1 MSGGATGCR
10 VRIRPARE
18 TDFPVLYR
26 LVREE
31 VLPYAQ
37 QSSPGLRVTPDELR
51 LRLRRSAVLV
61 AVRGASGR
69 RRGGAVIGFVA
80 VIAAPG
86 DRVRAD
92 VGDVELKGGDAW
104 IDLIAVAR
112 SMQAKGVGSRL
123 IKTAESLAERR
134 GAGRAWVIV
143 DAVNRRAMAFYGR
156 HGYADYGAWPT
167 PSHRLMGKSLGG
179 G

>member
-1 MSGGATGCR
+1 MVGRICIRTG
-10 VRIRPARE
+10 RE
-18 TDFPVLYR
+18 TDVPALFR

-51 LRLRRSAVLV
+51 LRLRRAAVLV

-69 RRGGAVIGFVA
+69 RRDGAVIGFVS
-80 VIAAPG
+80 VIATPG
-86 DRVRAD
+86 GRVRAD
-92 VGDVELKGGDAW
+92 GGDGEPGGGDAW

-112 SMQAKGVGSRL
+112 SIQSKGVGSRL
-123 IKTAESLAERR
+123 MKAAESFAERC
-134 GAGRAWVIV
+134 GAGRVWVIV
-143 DAVNRRAMAFYGR
+143 DAANRRAVTFYGR